1 MQRIQISTNQA
12 PAAIGP
18 YSQAIRSGQFI
29 FTAGQVAL
37 DPASG
42 EIVGADVQAQT
53 HRVLQNL
60 QAVLT
65 SAGSS
70 LANVVKTTVF
80 LSSMSD
86 FQAMNAVYATYLA
99 SPHQPVQQWLSPN
112 YHARHSSRLNA
123 LLSSTNNKVTGENQV
138 NAATIWRSTLERLE
152 TAPIDEVS
160 KAWLQSAQLADAP
173 NSGADDIDAVSL
185 ATQDKASN
193 FI

>member
-1 MQRIQISTNQA
+1 MQRTQISTNQA

-29 FTAGQVAL
+29 YTAGQVAL
-37 DPASG
+37 DPTSG

-86 FQAMNAVYATYLA
+86 FQAMNAVYATYFG
-99 SPHQPVQQWLSPN
+99 QPAP
-112 YHARHSSRLNA
+112 A
-123 LLSSTNNKVTGENQV
+123 
-138 NAATIWRSTLERLE
+138 RSTVAVAELPRKALVEIE
-152 TAPIDEVS
+152 CIAVIDE
-160 KAWLQSAQLADAP
+160 Q
-173 NSGADDIDAVSL
+173 
-185 ATQDKASN
+185 
-193 FI
+193 